1 MYRGVWR
8 AYLDRLRRLVR
19 LAGVLGEARMGRE
32 LLLALLAL
40 LLVRLLLLL
49 HRRHRGGCSGE
60 DDWSWSWSWSW
71 LLSRAAGGVSFLAVA
86 VSQDVVSVPG
96 VVLFPALGVWR
107 SRRKKGGKKLVMSKK
122 SERESEREKRE
133 KAARAGSINKRRE
146 VT

>member
-49 HRRHRGGCSGE
+49 HRRHRGRPLAKTTEPGAG
-60 DDWSWSWSWSW
+60 SWE
-71 LLSRAAGGVSFLAVA
+71 LLSRAAGDGAG
-86 VSQDVVSVPG
+86 DV
-96 VVLFPALGVWR
+96 
-107 SRRKKGGKKLVMSKK
+107 
-122 SERESEREKRE
+122 
-133 KAARAGSINKRRE
+133 
-146 VT
+146 